1 MLGDTEITR
10 GLLDVIVTGTVA
22 LLPLPV
28 AVTGM
33 AMAVPS
39 TYCWIG
45 ALLLSVSVPLK
56 LVVGDEDEPLPSH
69 PDNCA
74 IARTTEAV
82 NKYRKDLR
90 MIVSSL
96 VAHGFGTKPLSW
108 F

>member
-1 MLGDTEITR
+1 M
-10 GLLDVIVTGTVA
+10 LDVMVTGTVA

-45 ALLLSVSVPLK
+45 TLLLSVSVPLK
-56 LVVGDEDEPLPSH
+56 LVVGDEDESPPPH
-69 PDNCA
+69 PDSCA
-74 IARTTEAV
+74 ITRTTEAV
-82 NKYRKDLR
+82 KKYRKDLR

-96 VAHGFGTKPLSW
+96 VAPGFGMKPLIW
-108 F
+108 I